1 MRLLTILF
9 ILFVATAEIDMCVPS
24 FPQIQNEFQISPF
37 KTEAIL
43 GANLIFH
50 CIAALFAG
58 ALGDRYGKKRVIH
71 AGFLIFI
78 VGSVLCYFAIDYYT
92 LLFGRILQGIGIA
105 GALVLAPIM
114 IIDLYQDKIKQQ
126 KMLGTLNGFVNLAI
140 CLAPAIGSYTTLW
153 MGWRSN
159 FLLLALFGI
168 MAAGMFWFFI
178 PNDTQTNPHASLSI
192 QGFTGIFKSRTTSK
206 YILCLSFL
214 IASYYLFAGMS
225 SLIYLDSLKVS
236 LKNFSLYQGIL
247 TLTYGLVSIFSGTII
262 QKMGKKLSFMG
273 SVALVAIFLLSC
285 LIILIFNIKA
295 PVYIAMATLVL
306 IIGMVI
312 PCNMAYVLALD
323 SMPQASGKISS
334 AITNGK
340 WIVTIIGVQTAS
352 FFYTHDFRST
362 GLLMLIM
369 LVISFSMMFNLL
381 KSEKKFQKQVY
392 GNSPSNILTETV
404 AIETAL

>member
-1 MRLLTILF
+1 MRLLTILL

-43 GANLIFH
+43 GANLVFH

-58 ALGDRYGKKRVIH
+58 SLGDRYGKKRIIH
-71 AGFLIFI
+71 VGFLIFI
-78 VGSVLCYFAIDYYT
+78 VGSVLSYFAISYYA

-114 IIDLYQDKIKQQ
+114 IIDLYQDKTKQQ
-126 KMLGTLNGFVNLAI
+126 KMLAMLNGFVNLAI

-159 FLLLALFGI
+159 FLLLALLGVV
-168 MAAGMFWFFI
+168 AAGMFWLFI

-192 QGFTGIFKSRTTSK
+192 RGFTVIFKSRTTSK

-225 SLIYLDSLKVS
+225 SLIYVDSLKVS
-236 LKNFSLYQGIL
+236 FEDFSIYQGIL
-247 TLTYGLVSIFSGTII
+247 TLAYGLVSIFSGTII

-273 SVALVAIFLLSC
+273 SIALVAVFLLSC
-285 LIILIFNIKA
+285 IVIIAFNIKT

-340 WIVTIIGVQTAS
+340 WIITIIGVQTAS
-352 FFYTHDFRST
+352 FFYTYDFRST

-369 LVISFSMMFNLL
+369 LVISFAVMFNLL
-381 KSEKKFQKQVY
+381 KNEKQFQKQVY
-392 GNSPSNILTETV
+392 DHSPSETQPETIL
-404 AIETAL
+404 A